1 MARWV
6 NITSWGDDWEVEL
19 DVQSRQYRYRPFA
32 MRQPRQSFGSRLE
45 GVWQAGR
52 PPTGKHK
59 GG

>member
-19 DVQSRQYRYRPFA
+19 DVQSNQYRYRPA
-32 MRQPRQSFGSRLE
+32 AIPRPRRSFGSTFE

-59 GG
+59 GD